1 MLPEVLLFSV
11 RARMTHQLQLAYL
24 DRIPEVL
31 GRDAKVRRLPWPVAY
46 CSFQQL
52 RRSFWRRAFTD

>member
-1 MLPEVLLFSV
+1 
-11 RARMTHQLQLAYL
+11 MTHQLQLAYL